1 MSLSVIVLAYNE
13 ERNLPDC
20 LESLKGLDC
29 EILVVDS
36 GSTDRTPEIARAHG
50 ARLIEVPHATGWGE
64 KRQLAQKEATGGW
77 ILHLDSDE
85 RLTPELQEEIKAVL
99 QTATGHEIFQIA
111 RLNHLFGEQ
120 IAHCGWY
127 PDYVR
132 RLYRKDFTSF
142 NDAYVHEHVIIPE
155 GGQVRALKHPLLHY
169 TYATVEHCLVK
180 QKNYALAFAEEKLK
194 KGRRVTLWSIPFR
207 GLFSFIRVLVIRQGF
222 KDGRWG
228 LWNAISTAT
237 YTVNKYLT
245 LYARQN
251 GKPLRTNEAPG
262 TSEKGR

>member
-13 ERNLPDC
+13 ERNLPGC
-20 LESLKGLDC
+20 LESLQGLEA

-36 GSTDRTPEIARAHG
+36 GSTDRTVDIAKAHG
-50 ARLIEVPHATGWGE
+50 ARVIEVSKSVGWGE
-64 KRQLAQKEATGGW
+64 KRQLAQKAATGEW

-85 RLTPELQEEIKAVL
+85 RLTPELKAEIREVL
-99 QTATGHEIFQIA
+99 ASATGREIFQIA

-120 IAHCGWY
+120 ISHCGWY

-132 RLYRKDFTSF
+132 RLYKKDFTSF

-155 GGQVRALKHPLLHY
+155 GGRVVALRHPMLHY

-194 KGRRVTLWSIPFR
+194 KGKRVTLWTIPFR
-207 GLFSFIRVLVIRQGF
+207 GLFSFIRVLILRQGF

-237 YTVNKYLT
+237 YTVNKYLA
-245 LYARQN
+245 LYAKQSH
-251 GKPLRTNEAPG
+251 KALRTSEAD